1 MPNVTSGSYLFDKN
15 YAIDQIIEDAYERI
29 GFQGVSGYQLKSAK
43 RSLNILLAEWGNRE
57 LHYWE
62 VSNQN
67 MPLINGVAVYN
78 FFREPVDGTQT
89 SRISTTLSAAIASTT
104 ATTGITLTSVA
115 DLPTSSLSLIIVDN
129 EQIAYHGISGTE
141 LTGVVRGVN
150 GTTAATHNNGATV
163 NQFVSGMD
171 DILEASYRNASNV
184 DAPLTKRSRSQYQA
198 LSNKTDTGTPTQY
211 FVERFVDRVTMT
223 LYLTPGA
230 SVAGHHIN
238 FYYQKRIQDAGVY
251 SNAADV
257 PYRFVP
263 CMTAGLAFYLSQKYA
278 PQRTQELKLYYE
290 DELKRALAEDGSS
303 SSTFIAPKTYYP
315 GV

>member
-15 YAIDQIIEDAYERI
+15 YEIDQIIEDAYERI

-62 VSNQN
+62 VANQS
-67 MPLINGVAVYN
+67 MPLVNGVAVYN
-78 FFREPVDGTQT
+78 FFRETTDGTQT
-89 SRISTTLSAAIASTT
+89 SRISTTLSAAITSTT
-104 ATTGITLTSVA
+104 ATTGITLTSIA
-115 DLPTSSLSLIIVDN
+115 NLPTSSLSLIIVDN

-150 GTTAATHNNGATV
+150 RTTAATHNNSATV

-184 DAPLTKRSRSQYQA
+184 DTPLTKRSRSQYQA

-211 FVERFVDRVTMT
+211 FVERFIDRVTMT
-223 LYLTPGA
+223 LYLTPGS

>member
-1 MPNVTSGSYLFDKN
+1 MPNITSGSYLFDKN
-15 YAIDQIIEDAYERI
+15 YSVDVLIEDAYERI
-29 GFQGVSGYQLKSAK
+29 GLQGVSGYQLKSAK

-62 VSNQN
+62 VANQN
-67 MPLINGVAVYN
+67 VPLINGVNTYT
-78 FFREPVDGTQT
+78 FFRTTADGTQT
-89 SRISTTLSAAIASTT
+89 SRVSTTLSANITSTS
-104 ATTGITLTSVA
+104 ATTGITLTSIA
-115 DLPTSSLSLIIVDN
+115 NLPTNGLLLVGT
-129 EQIAYHGISGTE
+129 EQIAYTGFSSTE
-141 LTGVVRGVN
+141 LTGVVRGAN
-150 GTTAATHNNGATV
+150 GTTAATHTSGDAV

-198 LSNKTDTGTPTQY
+198 LANKTDTGTPTQY
-211 FVERFVDRVTMT
+211 FVERFIDRVTMT
-223 LYLTPGA
+223 LFLTPGA

-238 FYYQKRIQDAGVY
+238 FYYQKRIQDVGDAY
-251 SNAADV
+251 TNAADV
-257 PYRFVP
+257 PYRFAP

-303 SSTFIAPKTYYP
+303 SSTFISPKTYYP

>member
-1 MPNVTSGSYLFDKN
+1 
-15 YAIDQIIEDAYERI
+15 
-29 GFQGVSGYQLKSAK
+29 
-43 RSLNILLAEWGNRE
+43 
-57 LHYWE
+57 
-62 VSNQN
+62 
-67 MPLINGVAVYN
+67 
-78 FFREPVDGTQT
+78 
-89 SRISTTLSAAIASTT
+89 
-104 ATTGITLTSVA
+104 
-115 DLPTSSLSLIIVDN
+115 
-129 EQIAYHGISGTE
+129 
-141 LTGVVRGVN
+141 
-150 GTTAATHNNGATV
+150 
-163 NQFVSGMD
+163 MD

-230 SVAGHHIN
+230 SQAGHHIN

>member
-1 MPNVTSGSYLFDKN
+1 MANTTSGAYTFDKTF
-15 YAIDQIIEDAYERI
+15 AIDDIIEDAYERI
-29 GFQGVSGYQLKSAK
+29 GLQGVSGYQLKTAK
-43 RSLNILLAEWGNRE
+43 RSLNILFSEWGNRE

-62 VSNQN
+62 VANQN
-67 MPLINGVAVYN
+67 VPLISGVNTYT
-78 FFREPVDGTQT
+78 FFRTTADGTQT
-89 SRISTTLSAAIASTT
+89 SRISTTLSANIASTS
-104 ATTGITLTSVA
+104 ATTGITLTSIA
-115 DLPTSSLSLIIVDN
+115 NLPTNGLLLVGT
-129 EQIAYHGISGTE
+129 EQIAYTGFSSTE
-141 LTGVVRGVN
+141 LTGVVRGAN
-150 GTTAATHNNGATV
+150 GTTAATHTSGDAV

-198 LSNKTDTGTPTQY
+198 LANKTDTGTPTQY
-211 FVERFVDRVTMT
+211 FVERFIDRVTMT
-223 LYLTPGA
+223 LFLTPGA

-238 FYYQKRIQDAGVY
+238 FYYQKRIQDVGDAY
-251 SNAADV
+251 TNAADV

-290 DELKRALAEDGSS
+290 DELKRALAEDGSA

>member
-1 MPNVTSGSYLFDKN
+1 MANTTSGAYTFDKTF
-15 YAIDQIIEDAYERI
+15 AIDEIIEDAYERI
-29 GFQGVSGYQLKSAK
+29 GLQGVSGYQLKTAK
-43 RSLNILLAEWGNRE
+43 RSLNILFSEWGNRE

-62 VSNQN
+62 VANQN
-67 MPLINGVAVYN
+67 VPLVNGVNTYT
-78 FFREPVDGTQT
+78 FFRTTADGTQT
-89 SRISTTLSAAIASTT
+89 SRISTTLSANIASTS
-104 ATTGITLTSVA
+104 ATTGITLTSIA
-115 DLPTSSLSLIIVDN
+115 NLPTNGLLLVGT
-129 EQIAYHGISGTE
+129 EQIAYTGFSSTE
-141 LTGVVRGVN
+141 LTGVVRGAN
-150 GTTAATHNNGATV
+150 GTTAATHTSGDAV

-198 LSNKTDTGTPTQY
+198 LANKTDTGTPTQY
-211 FVERFVDRVTMT
+211 FVERFIDRVTMT
-223 LYLTPGA
+223 LFLTPGA

-238 FYYQKRIQDAGVY
+238 FYYQKRIQDVGDAY
-251 SNAADV
+251 TNAADV

>member
-1 MPNVTSGSYLFDKN
+1 MFS
-15 YAIDQIIEDAYERI
+15 
-29 GFQGVSGYQLKSAK
+29 
-43 RSLNILLAEWGNRE
+43 EWGNRE

-62 VSNQN
+62 VANQN
-67 MPLINGVAVYN
+67 VPLISGVNTYT
-78 FFREPVDGTQT
+78 FFRTTADGTQT
-89 SRISTTLSAAIASTT
+89 SRISTTLSANIASTS
-104 ATTGITLTSVA
+104 ATTGITLTSIA
-115 DLPTSSLSLIIVDN
+115 NLPTNGLLLVGT
-129 EQIAYHGISGTE
+129 EQIAYTGFSSTE
-141 LTGVVRGVN
+141 LTGVVRGAN
-150 GTTAATHNNGATV
+150 GTTAATHTSGDAV

-198 LSNKTDTGTPTQY
+198 LANKTDTGTPTQY
-211 FVERFVDRVTMT
+211 FVERFIDRVTMT
-223 LYLTPGA
+223 LFLTPGA

-238 FYYQKRIQDAGVY
+238 FYYQKRIQDVGDAY
-251 SNAADV
+251 TNAADV